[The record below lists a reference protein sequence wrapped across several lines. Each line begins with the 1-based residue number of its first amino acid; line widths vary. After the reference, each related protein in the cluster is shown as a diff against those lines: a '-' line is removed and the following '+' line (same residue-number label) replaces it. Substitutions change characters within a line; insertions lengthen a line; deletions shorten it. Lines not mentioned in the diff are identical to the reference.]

1 MIGFGATGSV
11 VSTVLL
17 TTAVLLVLL
26 SLLLVYR
33 ATQGPTTQDRVI
45 AINAIGTT
53 TVVVIALVAGA
64 LGQPGFLDIALV
76 YAMLNFLLSLGVAKF
91 SIERGG
97 AL

>member
-1 MIGFGATGSV
+1 MIDAGTDSV
-11 VSTVLL
+11 VSTALL

-26 SLLLVYR
+26 AFLLAYR
-33 ATQGPTTQDRVI
+33 AAMGPTTQDRVV

-64 LGQPGFLDIALV
+64 LDQPGFLDIALV

-91 SIERGG
+91 SVERGG
-97 AL
+97 IL

>member
-1 MIGFGATGSV
+1 MIGPGGGF

-17 TTAVLLVLL
+17 ATAVTLVVFA
-26 SLLLVYR
+26 LLLVYR
-33 ATQGPTTQDRVI
+33 AAVGPTAQDRVV

-53 TVVVIALVAGA
+53 TVVVIALLAGA
-64 LGQPGFLDIALV
+64 LDEPGFLDIALV

-97 AL
+97 IL

>member
-1 MIGFGATGSV
+1 VTEAGPLP
-11 VSTVLL
+11 TVLL
-17 TTAVLLVLL
+17 ATAT
-26 SLLLVYR
+26 LLLVIAGLFVYR
-33 ATQGPTTQDRVI
+33 AAVGPTTQDRVV

-64 LGQPGFLDIALV
+64 LDRPGILDIALV

-97 AL
+97 VL